1 MPDDKFSNLSQAEEM
16 VPMDT
21 EGGEVEVALP
31 EEAADEPAAVV
42 EEVQEEAQPEVSA
55 AEQEQEEYSK
65 GVQKR
70 IDKLTAKLREAERRE
85 QAATEFAN
93 NVKQENDNL
102 KTKTQELDSNY
113 ILAEANRVTA
123 ETEKAKADL
132 RKANE
137 DGDIDK
143 QTEAQQRLAALAAD
157 ASGLER
163 ANKESYKTR

>member
-1 MPDDKFSNLSQAEEM
+1 MPDDKFSNLSQADEM

-21 EGGEVEVALP
+21 EGDGVEIALP
-31 EEAADEPAAVV
+31 EETADEPAAVV
-42 EEVQEEAQPEVSA
+42 EEVQEEAAQPEVSA

-93 NVKQENDNL
+93 NVKLENDNL
-102 KTKTQELDSNY
+102 KTRTQELDTDF
-113 ILAEANRVTA
+113 IKAEADRITA

-132 RKANE
+132 R
-137 DGDIDK
+137 
-143 QTEAQQRLAALAAD
+143 
-157 ASGLER
+157 
-163 ANKESYKTR
+163 